1 MRIRPVPFAVC
12 ALLVMC
18 SFGAA
23 AQTPSM
29 TPTPSATPIALV
41 SARDEN
47 DLGRRIID
55 QESSVRNQLETLG
68 YPDEDFQLARSGAP
82 RCDRQS
88 FREAAR

>member
-1 MRIRPVPFAVC
+1 
-12 ALLVMC
+12 
-18 SFGAA
+18 
-23 AQTPSM
+23 
-29 TPTPSATPIALV
+29 LV